1 MEVEVEEVVEEVVVM
16 ETEAVHYNKQLFH
29 LLWLQNLFDF
39 QVRRNK
45 PSGRYRRLSRHLC
58 L

>member
-1 MEVEVEEVVEEVVVM
+1 MEVEEVVEEVVVM